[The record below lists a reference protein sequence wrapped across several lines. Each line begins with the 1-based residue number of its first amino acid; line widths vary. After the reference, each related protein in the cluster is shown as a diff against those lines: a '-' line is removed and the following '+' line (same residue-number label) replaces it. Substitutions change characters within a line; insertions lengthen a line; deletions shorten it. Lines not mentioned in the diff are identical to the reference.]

1 MGALHAIELA
11 ESELD
16 LETQIRFQLR
26 SNHYPPVPESM
37 VPVCIEALDA
47 VNTDGDWEKEIT
59 LPEGVSWR
67 GNDTAPAYAI
77 IEQHHLEFWVVESEL
92 D

>member
-1 MGALHAIELA
+1 MGALHAMELA
-11 ESELD
+11 DSELD
-16 LETQIRFQLR
+16 LEKQITYQLR
-26 SNHYPPVPESM
+26 SNHYPPVPTSM

-59 LPEGVSWR
+59 LPEGVLWR
-67 GNDTAPAYAI
+67 GSTTAPAYAI

>member
-1 MGALHAIELA
+1 MGALHAMELA
-11 ESELD
+11 DSELD
-16 LETQIRFQLR
+16 LETQITFQLR
-26 SNHYPPVPESM
+26 SNHYPPVPTSM

-77 IEQHHLEFWVVESEL
+77 IEQHHLTFWVVESEL